1 MHDVLGRGR
10 GRKVVVIVFDRLGPR
25 SLWQN
30 EVGKNKNQGKNLRL
44 ACFKAGIMEPS
55 FFHL

>member
-30 EVGKNKNQGKNLRL
+30 EVGKNQGKNLRL

>member
-30 EVGKNKNQGKNLRL
+30 EVGKNLRL